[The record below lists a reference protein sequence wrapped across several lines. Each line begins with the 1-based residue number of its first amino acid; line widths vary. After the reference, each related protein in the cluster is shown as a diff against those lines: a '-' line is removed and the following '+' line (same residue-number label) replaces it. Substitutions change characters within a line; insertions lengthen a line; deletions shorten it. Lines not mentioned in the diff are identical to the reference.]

1 MLQNEKAYIKKKYQ
15 EDSFNLKDF
24 FSSFNYRNS
33 KEALSTL
40 KKNLYDL
47 KPLVRPKGIGP
58 WADELLS
65 KVDQLASSD
74 ELREY
79 WEEHKQKCNRNQIR
93 ENALLE
99 EAVYL
104 STRKR
109 TLESMLSEDV
119 PAGPKEIN
127 DAEISFISTST
138 DTEFVNNS
146 QESEIIPYERY
157 ILCFDELTKAKADG
171 LKDENVQQYDANLFG
186 FEDILLISSINFQET
201 ESYAYCDL
209 EADELSIIQ
218 KWTRAC
224 NNKCEFNLLPKSMSQ
239 MKLIS
244 PLFVIHH
251 NIIKQMPDLT
261 RLKNNEEEFK
271 LKHVFPL
278 LELVFHEMVI
288 RCDVASQAYRD
299 TDTSLFAIIRPDFLI
314 MNGETELV
322 AVEVKP
328 FNGSPSLV
336 EADEIRVAELT
347 KKLLHRRMA
356 KAKSTKEFSSFGIAI
371 AGDNIN
377 LYKHDF
383 ENGKY
388 TYQKVGNVKL
398 PTMAHTFTHMTLT
411 LEALF
416 TFRKL
421 IEATLPTEDDL
432 LKPYMSN
439 VMNNMKP
446 TTLYLL

>member
-1 MLQNEKAYIKKKYQ
+1 
-15 EDSFNLKDF
+15 
-24 FSSFNYRNS
+24 
-33 KEALSTL
+33 
-40 KKNLYDL
+40 
-47 KPLVRPKGIGP
+47 
-58 WADELLS
+58 
-65 KVDQLASSD
+65 
-74 ELREY
+74 
-79 WEEHKQKCNRNQIR
+79 
-93 ENALLE
+93 
-99 EAVYL
+99 
-104 STRKR
+104 
-109 TLESMLSEDV
+109 
-119 PAGPKEIN
+119 
-127 DAEISFISTST
+127 
-138 DTEFVNNS
+138 
-146 QESEIIPYERY
+146 
-157 ILCFDELTKAKADG
+157 
-171 LKDENVQQYDANLFG
+171 
-186 FEDILLISSINFQET
+186 
-201 ESYAYCDL
+201 
-209 EADELSIIQ
+209 
-218 KWTRAC
+218 
-224 NNKCEFNLLPKSMSQ
+224 
-239 MKLIS
+239 
-244 PLFVIHH
+244 
-251 NIIKQMPDLT
+251 MPDLT

-314 MNGETELV
+314 MNGQTELV

-371 AGDNIN
+371 A
-377 LYKHDF
+377 
-383 ENGKY
+383 
-388 TYQKVGNVKL
+388 VGNVKL